1 MSYFRTEES
10 HDNGREMD
18 VKFEDEKDG
27 YERYEVHMLNIRGL
41 CDKSSEVRKRMT
53 KEKDYT
59 VPS

>member
-1 MSYFRTEES
+1 
-10 HDNGREMD
+10 MD